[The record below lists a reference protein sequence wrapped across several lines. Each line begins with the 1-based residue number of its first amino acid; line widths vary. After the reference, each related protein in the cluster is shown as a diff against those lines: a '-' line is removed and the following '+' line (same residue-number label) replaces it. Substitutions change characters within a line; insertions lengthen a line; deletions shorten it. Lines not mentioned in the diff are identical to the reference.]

1 MIFTQD
7 LLVFLF
13 FTLLAP
19 VNALPKKNAAS
30 STTSTTKAATSGGI
44 TTASDGS
51 MILDKTVQINGLPI
65 RYKISAPANMFTS
78 ASGVTG
84 GTASANT
91 TGTAGLNVLLHGDGG
106 TSFFDFPNQAVQN
119 NLMGVVVLAPN
130 KNMFWGGG
138 SGLQR
143 TDGVA
148 HAAAV
153 NSLIQTQLSKDVA
166 FDNTNVFFTG
176 VSGGSLLL
184 SGFFMP
190 AFGAQYKTGV
200 LLNCGALTPQVAVV
214 DPDTLVKNTK
224 IHFQSSKDE
233 LTLLQPAIPDAVAAY
248 EKLATAAGMT
258 TDQIGSLQ
266 TVDNTPNGGGHCGFD
281 NKAFVSG
288 VQLMATNYAN
298 VMSANASGQ
307 VTGIGNVLKTVVGN
321 EKLTFAKV
329 GSIGHWCQRKKSLK
343 RTQSSAKDAVAPIDS
358 CCTQGNNDELEHQCG
373 KLFLPFSRL
382 PIELRLKIW
391 KMSWESR
398 NIGIVTRID

>member
-1 MIFTQD
+1 MIFIKD
-7 LLVFLF
+7 LLFFLLF
-13 FTLLAP
+13 VLLAP

-30 STTSTTKAATSGGI
+30 SSTGSTTKAAAAGGVSK
-44 TTASDGS
+44 ASDGS

-130 KNMFWGGG
+130 EKMFWGGG

-153 NSLIQTQLSKDVA
+153 NTLIQTQLSKDVA
-166 FDNTNVFFTG
+166 FDPGNVFFTG

-190 AFGAQYKTGV
+190 AFGAKYKTGV

-214 DPDTLVKNTK
+214 DSTTLMQNTK
-224 IHFQSSKDE
+224 IHFQSTKDE
-233 LTLLQPAIPDAVAAY
+233 LTLLQGSIPTAISAY
-248 EKLATAAGMT
+248 EKLATGAGMSAS
-258 TDQIGSLQ
+258 QIGNSM

-281 NKAFVSG
+281 NKDFVSG

-298 VMSANASGQ
+298 IMGKNASGQ

-321 EKLTFAKV
+321 EKLVFTSF
-329 GSIGHWCQRKKSLK
+329 
-343 RTQSSAKDAVAPIDS
+343 T
-358 CCTQGNNDELEHQCG
+358 
-373 KLFLPFSRL
+373 
-382 PIELRLKIW
+382 
-391 KMSWESR
+391 
-398 NIGIVTRID
+398 

>member
-1 MIFTQD
+1 MIFIKD
-7 LLVFLF
+7 LLFFLLF
-13 FTLLAP
+13 VLLAP
-19 VNALPKKNAAS
+19 VNALSKKNAAS
-30 STTSTTKAATSGGI
+30 SSTGATTKAGTAGGVSKAANG
-44 TTASDGS
+44 T

-130 KNMFWGGG
+130 KKMFWGGG

-153 NSLIQTQLSKDVA
+153 NTLIQTQLSKDVA
-166 FDNTNVFFTG
+166 FDPGNVFFTG

-214 DPDTLVKNTK
+214 DANTLMQNTK
-224 IHFQSSKDE
+224 IHFQSTKDE
-233 LTLLQPAIPDAVAAY
+233 LTLLQGSIPTAISAY
-248 EKLATAAGMT
+248 EKLATGAGMSAG
-258 TDQIGSLQ
+258 QIGNMQ
-266 TVDNTPNGGGHCGFD
+266 TVDNTPNGGGHWYVLFHIHTH
-281 NKAFVSG
+281 KPQILSVS
-288 VQLMATNYAN
+288 
-298 VMSANASGQ
+298 
-307 VTGIGNVLKTVVGN
+307 
-321 EKLTFAKV
+321 
-329 GSIGHWCQRKKSLK
+329 
-343 RTQSSAKDAVAPIDS
+343 
-358 CCTQGNNDELEHQCG
+358 
-373 KLFLPFSRL
+373 
-382 PIELRLKIW
+382 LR
-391 KMSWESR
+391 MR
-398 NIGIVTRID
+398 